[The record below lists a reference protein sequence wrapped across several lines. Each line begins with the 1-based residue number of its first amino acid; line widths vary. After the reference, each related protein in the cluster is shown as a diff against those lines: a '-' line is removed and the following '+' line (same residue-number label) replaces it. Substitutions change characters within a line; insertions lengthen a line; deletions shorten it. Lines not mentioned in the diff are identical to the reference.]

1 MLIYNSENECYSRFI
16 PIDQAAE
23 LQEKIK
29 KLEAR
34 LQNMPVNPIDQ
45 AECTDELDI
54 DDVNSIKELLKS
66 ENFNINMPINHH
78 RASLFLV
85 ACYFCSEIMNLW
97 NICLHRVA
105 KSTERIFSALMPL
118 CL

>member
-23 LQEKIK
+23 IQEKIK

-54 DDVNSIKELLKS
+54 DDVNSLKKLLKT
-66 ENFNINMPINHH
+66 ENFNINMPISLPPSIGVH
-78 RASLFLV
+78 RRHWR
-85 ACYFCSEIMNLW
+85 FCS
-97 NICLHRVA
+97 RP
-105 KSTERIFSALMPL
+105 ERISTRRINSAIPRLFMS
-118 CL
+118 